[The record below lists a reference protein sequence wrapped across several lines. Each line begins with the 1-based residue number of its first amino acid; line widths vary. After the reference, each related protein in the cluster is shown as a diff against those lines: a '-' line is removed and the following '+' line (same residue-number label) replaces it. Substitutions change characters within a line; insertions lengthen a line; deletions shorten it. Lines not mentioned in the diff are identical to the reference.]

1 MILFIFLLFSPV
13 VLQAIDS
20 SKEEEVE
27 LAKNAQSAILI
38 EPSTLEVIYTKAPDE
53 LRAPASMTK
62 IMTMILIY
70 EALQKKLI
78 TKDQM
83 LTASDNVAGIEGT
96 KIYLEPGEKMSVDDL
111 LKSLAINSANDAA
124 VVFAEAIG
132 GSLANFVK
140 MMNQRAKQ
148 IGCKNTTF
156 KNPHG
161 LHEKGH
167 MTTARDVALMAAYL
181 INNYP
186 DVLNYTK
193 IYEDYVRE
201 NTEKRFWLVNT
212 NKLVRFVEGVDGLK
226 TGWTDEA
233 GYCIAAT
240 IIRDGRRFIAVLMKC
255 PNNKVRNAEAVE
267 MLTYAL
273 NNYNV
278 VSLFKRNTVIK
289 TYEDVSFYPKLYHII
304 ITEDVNILSRKGEPL
319 KKVTTDIKIDYKH
332 LDYDNKKVGTMKVYY
347 DGQFLKEVNLSV
359 KEEVKKAS
367 FLNILCE
374 VLKEIFLVSSVV

>member
-1 MILFIFLLFSPV
+1 MILFIVFLFSPV
-13 VLQAIDS
+13 WINAEANTDVEIDLAQNAKSAVL
-20 SKEEEVE
+20 
-27 LAKNAQSAILI
+27 L
-38 EPSTLEVIYTKAPDE
+38 EPTTLEVIYAKAPEE

-70 EALQKKLI
+70 EALQKKLLS
-78 TKDQM
+78 KDQL
-83 LTASDNVAGIEGT
+83 LTASENVAGIEGT

-132 GSLANFVK
+132 GNLANFVK

-167 MTTARDVALMAAYL
+167 MTTAMDVALMAAYL

-212 NKLVRFVEGVDGLK
+212 NKLVRFIEGVDGLK

-233 GYCIAAT
+233 GYCITAT
-240 IIRDGRRFIAVLMKC
+240 IKRDGRRFIAVLMNC
-255 PNNKVRNAEAVE
+255 PNNKVRNAEAVQ
-267 MLTYAL
+267 MLTYAI
-273 NNYNV
+273 NNFNV
-278 VSLFKRNTVIK
+278 VSIFKRNTVIK

-304 ITEDVNILSRKGEPL
+304 ITEDVNVLSRKGEPL
-319 KKVTTDIKIDYKH
+319 KKVTTEINIDYSH
-332 LDYDNKKVGTMKVYY
+332 LNYDNRKVGTMKVYY
-347 DGQFLKEVNLSV
+347 NGEFLKEVNLTV
-359 KEEVKKAS
+359 QEEVKRAS
-367 FLNILCE
+367 FLTILCE
-374 VLKEIFLVSSVV
+374 VLKEIFLVSTVV